1 MLKKENFKLCKKETD
16 KGGGMMGKYKSV
28 SRCKKC
34 GKIYSHGIPYICFK
48 CGTEIGTE
56 TPTIL
61 KAMGYR
67 DVTLTDNCEKVIA
80 KKTFLGWKIKK
91 MESD

>member
-1 MLKKENFKLCKKETD
+1 
-16 KGGGMMGKYKSV
+16 MGKYELV

-34 GKIYSHGIPYICFK
+34 GKIYPHGIPYICYK
-48 CGTEIGTE
+48 CGTEIGTR
-56 TPTIL
+56 TPIIL
-61 KAMGYR
+61 KSIGYG

-80 KKTFLGWKIKK
+80 KKALLGWKIKE